1 MQVYTTE
8 EEQLQV
14 LLNFFKKHG
23 IKLIVL
29 FVLIIVSVVGWQYYL
44 SSNIKYNTEASVL
57 YNKLQTTTSDNDQKE
72 ISQNLVKHYKS
83 TVYGKIARVH
93 LANQLVNEQKWQ
105 EASDAFHKIYKETGS
120 WPDLQV
126 VVFENW
132 LRSLMELQQYDKALK
147 ILYKN
152 EKVAKLYPVN
162 YYNLK
167 GDILSRLNK
176 QEEAVEAYNQALQ
189 SAKKDAGFS
198 EQMTQFTNW
207 ITLKRND
214 LLLPKQLS

>member
-23 IKLIVL
+23 IKLIV
-29 FVLIIVSVVGWQYYL
+29 FFILIIVSVVGWQYYL
-44 SSNIKYNTEASVL
+44 SSNIKYNAEASIL
-57 YNKLQTTTSDNDQKE
+57 YNKLQSTTSDNDQKE

-132 LRSLMELQQYDKALK
+132 LRSLIELQQYDKALK
-147 ILYKN
+147 TLHKN

-176 QEEAVEAYNQALQ
+176 QAEAVEAYNQALQ

-198 EQMTQFTNW
+198 EQMIQFTNW